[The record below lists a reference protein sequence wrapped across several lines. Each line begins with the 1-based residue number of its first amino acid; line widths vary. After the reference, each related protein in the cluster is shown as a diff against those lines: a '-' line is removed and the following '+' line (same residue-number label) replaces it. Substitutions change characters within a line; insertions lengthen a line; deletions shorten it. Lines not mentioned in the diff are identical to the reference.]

1 MWESH
6 LPHPKSGPWPNEPG
20 ISIHRIKG
28 RIPTA
33 NSGIKMV
40 QGVRDVF
47 ELTDLEAGNQTLTEN
62 NDLGKLVLIGRGLNL
77 DYFQVSLADALSL

>member
-1 MWESH
+1 
-6 LPHPKSGPWPNEPG
+6 
-20 ISIHRIKG
+20 
-28 RIPTA
+28 
-33 NSGIKMV
+33 MV